1 MLFAYTAF
9 IQNCKSICLENC
21 ANIVWE
27 ILFATFTINKI
38 EGICLRNCKN
48 SCWKIS
54 LASYKYFPKNL
65 WLEELQFTLQQKND
79 LSIHCMSL
87 ILKTDVMVQMKYVAS
102 IWQKKCVEETPV
114 VFQGN
119 WIVWL
124 VHSSIENRSLCI
136 LLKEFFFPFWQF
148 WFSMWVS
155 GGHHSFSFFLIYLT
169 ISITNM
175 GFVKWSIFFLCF
187 QYFRQF
193 RSTIWVL
200 DGNQYD
206 QRRFQLWSAPQ
217 CIFCNFL
224 SLHRPLCFVESKN
237 GLICVLF
244 PICVSCC
251 PLHVHW
257 PLNIDERCEYLQ
269 TWELH
274 QRRTARSNDHRPFG
288 IRAGSVDHC
297 GNTEYRF
304 KLFLPFGIHVC
315 RVDHCDSTE
324 YR

>member
-1 MLFAYTAF
+1 MLFAYTVF

-65 WLEELQFTLQQKND
+65 WLEELQFTLQQIND

-136 LLKEFFFPFWQF
+136 LLKEFFFFLTILILNVGFGW
-148 WFSMWVS
+148 SS
-155 GGHHSFSFFLIYLT
+155 LFLIFFDIFDNFDHQYGFCKVINIFFMFSIFST
-169 ISITNM
+169 IPINNM
-175 GFVKWSIFFLCF
+175 GFGW
-187 QYFRQF
+187 
-193 RSTIWVL
+193 
-200 DGNQYD
+200 
-206 QRRFQLWSAPQ
+206 
-217 CIFCNFL
+217 
-224 SLHRPLCFVESKN
+224 
-237 GLICVLF
+237 
-244 PICVSCC
+244 
-251 PLHVHW
+251 
-257 PLNIDERCEYLQ
+257 
-269 TWELH
+269 
-274 QRRTARSNDHRPFG
+274 
-288 IRAGSVDHC
+288 
-297 GNTEYRF
+297 
-304 KLFLPFGIHVC
+304 
-315 RVDHCDSTE
+315 
-324 YR
+324 

>member
-124 VHSSIENRSLCI
+124 VHSSIEIRSLCI
-136 LLKEFFFPFWQF
+136 LLKEFFFLFDNSDSQCVYRVVITLFDIFWYI
-148 WFSMWVS
+148 W
-155 GGHHSFSFFLIYLT
+155 
-169 ISITNM
+169 
-175 GFVKWSIFFLCF
+175 
-187 QYFRQF
+187 QF
-193 RSTIWVL
+193 RSPIWVL
-200 DGNQYD
+200 
-206 QRRFQLWSAPQ
+206 
-217 CIFCNFL
+217 
-224 SLHRPLCFVESKN
+224 
-237 GLICVLF
+237 
-244 PICVSCC
+244 
-251 PLHVHW
+251 
-257 PLNIDERCEYLQ
+257 
-269 TWELH
+269 
-274 QRRTARSNDHRPFG
+274 
-288 IRAGSVDHC
+288 
-297 GNTEYRF
+297 
-304 KLFLPFGIHVC
+304 
-315 RVDHCDSTE
+315 
-324 YR
+324 